1 MYDFLRAFI
10 DLFLAPLY
18 AFSLDNNVYVVIYAV
33 IITLAVWSFVRRVL
47 YCCGFIL

>member
-18 AFSLDNNVYVVIYAV
+18 AMSLDNNIYVVIYLV
-33 IITLAVWSFVRRVL
+33 IITLAIWGFVRR
-47 YCCGFIL
+47 ILECI